1 MATGTLYGCPISFR
15 TQQILIA
22 AKFGGSK
29 VTLAS
34 NFKSGESEHA
44 ADFLKKF
51 PFGKSP
57 AFESSD
63 GRRLFETN
71 AISTFV
77 GGNLCAKDAASF
89 AEVQQWMTLAE
100 VEIYPAVAGWVFPSV
115 SVMQY
120 NKQAV
125 DDAKD
130 HLIAFLASLNE
141 YLLSRTYLVGERISL
156 ADIAVAMH
164 LSLAFQHVLEAS
176 TRAKLVN
183 VTRWF
188 ETMVNQPEF
197 KAVIGEFHLC
207 DKAAQH
213 DAKKFKEQHTHA
225 TPEPASNKNVASLT
239 PTPPSAPGG
248 AARPKT
254 VSTSSVLSS
263 EMDESITHEGGEEGA
278 KKKGKKGKKQKSSES
293 ESAPPASGAGAKPKA
308 APAPKEEKKKEE
320 KKKDAGKKAA
330 EQNGQDAPAASAV
343 EEMDAAD
350 EALALEPK
358 KADPFDA
365 LPKGTFNLEEFKR
378 VYSNNDTIAV
388 ALPYFWQHL
397 DKENFSIWFCE
408 YKYPK
413 ELTMVYMSC
422 NLISGMF
429 QRLDKMRKN
438 AFGSM
443 CLFGADNNSTIS
455 GVWVWRGHQLAF
467 ELSDDWKTDYESYT
481 WRKVDASSNEA
492 QTLIREYFAWEGQF
506 GGKKFNQGKI
516 FK

>member
-34 NFKSGESEHA
+34 NFKSGECEHGTE
-44 ADFLKKF
+44 FLKKF

-71 AISTFV
+71 AISTYV

-89 AEVQQWMTLAE
+89 AEVQQWMTIAE

-115 SVMQY
+115 SVMQH

-130 HLIAFLASLNE
+130 HLLAFLASFND
-141 YLLSRTYLVGERISL
+141 YLLPRTYLVGERISL
-156 ADIAVAMH
+156 ADIAVFMH
-164 LSLAFQHVLEAS
+164 LSLAFQHVLEPS
-176 TRAKLVN
+176 IREKLVN

-188 ETMVNQPEF
+188 ETLVNQPEF
-197 KAVIGEFHLC
+197 KSVIGEFRLC
-207 DKAAQH
+207 EKAAQF
-213 DAKKFKEQHTHA
+213 DAKKFKEQQQHVPHA
-225 TPEPASNKNVASLT
+225 APEP
-239 PTPPSAPGG
+239 
-248 AARPKT
+248 
-254 VSTSSVLSS
+254 
-263 EMDESITHEGGEEGA
+263 
-278 KKKGKKGKKQKSSES
+278 GKKQKDAPD
-293 ESAPPASGAGAKPKA
+293 SAHPPASAGAGGAKPKA
-308 APAPKEEKKKEE
+308 AAVPKEEKTAKKES
-320 KKKDAGKKAA
+320 GKKAPAAA
-330 EQNGQDAPAASAV
+330 EQAVNGQEAAAAASAAV
-343 EEMDAAD
+343 EEMDAAE
-350 EALALEPK
+350 EALAMEPK

-365 LPKGTFNLEEFKR
+365 LPKGTFNMDEFKR
-378 VYSNNDTIAV
+378 TYSNNDTIAV
-388 ALPYFWQHL
+388 ALPYFWQHF
-397 DKENFSIWFCE
+397 DKQNFSIWFCE
-408 YKYPK
+408 YKFPQ

-443 CLFGADNNSTIS
+443 CLFGTDNNSTIS
-455 GVWVWRGHQLAF
+455 GVWVWRGHELAF

-481 WRKVDASSNEA
+481 WRKVDANSNEA